1 VQHLRKRVTSLA
13 AYISQQKEN
22 NMADIPTGLMR
33 PEQRKNDMLT
43 MLHKMFGPAPS
54 TPRTIEEE
62 LQGLD
67 SKELQLVLSTANM
80 VKLAHGFKSNNTQ
93 PYIELIRSMYP
104 RLNARIQRIIAAI
117 LDDADPLPAVTDKR
131 ATKRDDAIQAVLSEY
146 DSLIASQEAHTEP
159 QQLEL
164 PLDSLD
170 TNEAPSATP
179 EAFVASIAPAA
190 KAVAEELGIDPRIV
204 IAQAALETGWGT
216 RVKQNNLFGIKSHGK
231 QDGLMVQ
238 THEVVDGK
246 RIKVRDSFRQY
257 DSYDDSIADYGS
269 FLQQNKRYEPMLQAA
284 TLPEQVEALGKSG
297 YATDP
302 EYADKVMA
310 IAKSKRLETL

>member
-1 VQHLRKRVTSLA
+1 
-13 AYISQQKEN
+13 
-22 NMADIPTGLMR
+22 MADIPKGLMR
-33 PEQRKNDMLT
+33 PEQRKNDMLNDVR
-43 MLHKMFGPAPS
+43 KMFGPAPS
-54 TPRTIEEE
+54 TPRALEEE

-67 SKELQLVLSTANM
+67 PKELQLVLSTANM

-104 RLNARIQRIIAAI
+104 RINARLQGIIAVI
-117 LDDADPLPAVTDKR
+117 LDDADPLPAVPDQRGSERDK
-131 ATKRDDAIQAVLSEY
+131 AIQAVLNEY
-146 DSLIASQEAHTEP
+146 DSLMPSQEAHTEP
-159 QQLEL
+159 QQLDL
-164 PLDSLD
+164 PLDSPEGD
-170 TNEAPSATP
+170 IISSATP

-269 FLQQNKRYEPMLQAA
+269 FLQQNKCYEPMLQAA
-284 TLPEQVEALGKSG
+284 TLREQVEALGKSG

>member
-1 VQHLRKRVTSLA
+1 
-13 AYISQQKEN
+13 
-22 NMADIPTGLMR
+22 MADIPTGLMR

-131 ATKRDDAIQAVLSEY
+131 ATKRDDAIQAVLS
-146 DSLIASQEAHTEP
+146 
-159 QQLEL
+159 
-164 PLDSLD
+164 
-170 TNEAPSATP
+170 
-179 EAFVASIAPAA
+179 
-190 KAVAEELGIDPRIV
+190 
-204 IAQAALETGWGT
+204 
-216 RVKQNNLFGIKSHGK
+216 
-231 QDGLMVQ
+231 
-238 THEVVDGK
+238 
-246 RIKVRDSFRQY
+246 
-257 DSYDDSIADYGS
+257 
-269 FLQQNKRYEPMLQAA
+269 
-284 TLPEQVEALGKSG
+284 
-297 YATDP
+297 
-302 EYADKVMA
+302 
-310 IAKSKRLETL
+310 

>member
-1 VQHLRKRVTSLA
+1 
-13 AYISQQKEN
+13 
-22 NMADIPTGLMR
+22 MADIPAGLMR
-33 PEQRKNDMLT
+33 REQRKNDMLT
-43 MLHKMFGPAPS
+43 ELRKMFGPAPS
-54 TPRTIEEE
+54 TLRTLEEE

-80 VKLAHGFKSNNTQ
+80 VKLAHGFKRNNTQ
-93 PYIELIRSMYP
+93 PYLELIRSMYP

-117 LDDADPLPAVTDKR
+117 LDDADPIPAVPDQRDTE
-131 ATKRDDAIQAVLSEY
+131 RDDAIQAVLREY
-146 DSLIASQEAHTEP
+146 DSLMPSQEADTEP
-159 QQLEL
+159 EQLEL
-164 PLDSLD
+164 PLDSPD
-170 TNEAPSATP
+170 TNAVPSATP
-179 EAFVASIAPAA
+179 EAFVASIAPPA

-216 RVKQNNLFGIKSHGK
+216 SVKGNNLFGIKSHGK
-231 QDGLMVQ
+231 EDGLMVQ

-257 DSYDDSIADYGS
+257 DSYDDSITDYGS

-284 TLPEQVEALGKSG
+284 TLQEQVEALGKSG

-310 IAKSKRLETL
+310 IATSKRVEVL

>member
-1 VQHLRKRVTSLA
+1 
-13 AYISQQKEN
+13 
-22 NMADIPTGLMR
+22 MADIPTGLMR

-43 MLHKMFGPAPS
+43 DLRKMFGPAPS
-54 TPRTIEEE
+54 TPRTLEEE

-67 SKELQLVLSTANM
+67 PKELQLVLSTANM

-104 RLNARIQRIIAAI
+104 RLNARLQRIIAAI
-117 LDDADPLPAVTDKR
+117 LDDADPLPAVPDQ
-131 ATKRDDAIQAVLSEY
+131 RDTERDEAIQAVLSEY
-146 DSLIASQEAHTEP
+146 DSLIPSQEAHTEP
-159 QQLEL
+159 EQLEL
-164 PLDSLD
+164 SLDSPD
-170 TNEAPSATP
+170 TDAAPSATP
-179 EAFVASIAPAA
+179 EAFVASIAPTA
-190 KAVAEELGIDPRIV
+190 KAVAKELGIDPRIV

-216 RVKQNNLFGIKSHGK
+216 SVKGNNLFGIKSQGK
-231 QDGLMVQ
+231 EDGLMVQ

-257 DSYDDSIADYGS
+257 DSYDESIADYGS
-269 FLQQNKRYEPMLQAA
+269 FLQQNKRYKPMLQAA
-284 TLPEQVEALGKSG
+284 TLREQVEALGKSG

-310 IAKSKRLETL
+310 IAKSKRLEAL

>member
-1 VQHLRKRVTSLA
+1 
-13 AYISQQKEN
+13 
-22 NMADIPTGLMR
+22 MR
-33 PEQRKNDMLT
+33 PEQRKNDMLND
-43 MLHKMFGPAPS
+43 LRKMFGPAPS
-54 TPRTIEEE
+54 TPRALEEE

-67 SKELQLVLSTANM
+67 PKELQLVLSTANM

-104 RLNARIQRIIAAI
+104 RINARLQRIIAAI
-117 LDDADPLPAVTDKR
+117 LDDADPLPAVADQRGTE
-131 ATKRDDAIQAVLSEY
+131 RDDAIQAVLSEY
-146 DSLIASQEAHTEP
+146 DSLMPSQEAHTEP

-164 PLDSLD
+164 PMDSPEGD
-170 TNEAPSATP
+170 VIPSATP

-216 RVKQNNLFGIKSHGK
+216 SVKGNNLFGIKSHGK

-284 TLPEQVEALGKSG
+284 TLREQVEALGKSG

-302 EYADKVMA
+302 EYAKKIAD
-310 IAKSKRLETL
+310 IAKSKRLEVLVS

>member
-1 VQHLRKRVTSLA
+1 
-13 AYISQQKEN
+13 
-22 NMADIPTGLMR
+22 MADITTGLMR
-33 PEQRKNDMLT
+33 PEQRKNDMLND
-43 MLHKMFGPAPS
+43 LRKMFGPAPS
-54 TPRTIEEE
+54 TPRTLEEE

-67 SKELQLVLSTANM
+67 PKELQLVLSTANM
-80 VKLAHGFKSNNTQ
+80 VKLAHGFKRNNTQ
-93 PYIELIRSMYP
+93 PYLELIRSMYP

-117 LDDADPLPAVTDKR
+117 LDDADPLPAVPDQR
-131 ATKRDDAIQAVLSEY
+131 GSERDEAIQAVQSEY
-146 DSLIASQEAHTEP
+146 DSLTPSQEAHREP

-164 PLDSLD
+164 PLESPD
-170 TNEAPSATP
+170 TDVRPSATP
-179 EAFVASIAPAA
+179 EAFVASIAPTA

-216 RVKQNNLFGIKSHGK
+216 SVKGNNLFGIKSHGK

-246 RIKVRDSFRQY
+246 RINVRDSFRQY
-257 DSYDDSIADYGS
+257 DSFDDSIADYGS
-269 FLQQNKRYEPMLQAA
+269 FLQQNKRYKPILQAA
-284 TLPEQVEALGKSG
+284 TLQEQVEALGKSG

-310 IAKSKRLETL
+310 IAKSKRLEVL

>member
-1 VQHLRKRVTSLA
+1 
-13 AYISQQKEN
+13 
-22 NMADIPTGLMR
+22 MADIPKGLMR
-33 PEQRKNDMLT
+33 PEQRKNDMLND
-43 MLHKMFGPAPS
+43 LRKMFGPAPS
-54 TPRTIEEE
+54 TPRTLEEE

-117 LDDADPLPAVTDKR
+117 LDDADPLPAVPDQRGTE
-131 ATKRDDAIQAVLSEY
+131 RDDAIQAVLSEY
-146 DSLIASQEAHTEP
+146 DSIIPSQEANTEP

-164 PLDSLD
+164 PLDSPD

-204 IAQAALETGWGT
+204 IAQAALERGWGT
-216 RVKQNNLFGIKSHGK
+216 SVKGNNLFGIKSHGK
-231 QDGLMVQ
+231 KDGLMVQ
-238 THEVVDGK
+238 THEVVDGN
-246 RIKVRDSFRQY
+246 RIKVRDIFRQY
-257 DSYDDSIADYGS
+257 NSYDDSIADYGS

-284 TLPEQVEALGKSG
+284 TLQEQVEALGKSG

-310 IAKSKRLETL
+310 IAKSKRLEVL